1 MIISLMM
8 KKIRRNNVKKNLK
21 KNLIYVLPVGH
32 ANSDVMSYN
41 SKDFSGFLKY
51 LRQQR

>member
-1 MIISLMM
+1 MLH
-8 KKIRRNNVKKNLK
+8 LK
-21 KNLIYVLPVGH
+21 KNLIYVLPVGL
-32 ANSDVMSYN
+32 ANSDIMSYD